1 MHEFEPKKIFRDNLS
16 RQKFSFWKLIN
27 ENVRWKRLVW
37 ILKYF
42 ASFKSEAF
50 DILGNTNTKPSLLK
64 KNDDDFC
71 CRICLNQTCKDL
83 SVTKNYV
90 KCPQVNIWT
99 SSRKVPPKTCVFRVE
114 DMQLNMSVTIWQ
126 RLWFSRNQFQNN
138 PENGGPLQECSGQGV
153 SLNN

>member
-1 MHEFEPKKIFRDNLS
+1 MPIFLLFLLVFICCCYFCSAWIAFPWTLAIWMKFNLRLSFCMNLSPKIFRDNLS

-64 KNDDDFC
+64 KNENDFC

-114 DMQLNMSVTIWQ
+114 DM
-126 RLWFSRNQFQNN
+126 
-138 PENGGPLQECSGQGV
+138 
-153 SLNN
+153 

>member
-1 MHEFEPKKIFRDNLS
+1 MKFNLRLSFCMNLSPKIFRDNLS

-50 DILGNTNTKPSLLK
+50 DILGTTNTKPSLLNIY
-64 KNDDDFC
+64 KNDFC

-99 SSRKVPPKTCVFRVE
+99 SSRKVPPKTCVFRKIC
-114 DMQLNMSVTIWQ
+114 SWIF
-126 RLWFSRNQFQNN
+126 LWLFGKDCGF
-138 PENGGPLQECSGQGV
+138 
-153 SLNN
+153 